1 MEDLDF
7 LLENDDIL
15 NELYVGETPFIKKLL
30 DEVSKARAPYV
41 GKHKK
46 PINGNKDFI
55 KIGDMI
61 AKEFGFHAV
70 TFSVPFDTSMNA
82 FTYPITMAM
91 DKSVTGTKPKF
102 FKDHGLKYDES
113 TSKLCILVAVTAGVW
128 FNEKITDRE
137 VVAAILHEIG
147 HSFVLQSER
156 LVDVVEANRVAIVIG
171 TIYRLFFKMI
181 FVIQDPRL
189 LVTLPSDIKN
199 IMKSSN
205 KGKEIINKLE
215 RELADHPL
223 FAGMKSIKEYIGTKL
238 MNILKEMLGL
248 ITTVANIISIPFAAL
263 NKLFYSSSQQD
274 YAIGRSQEY
283 LSDSFAT
290 MYGFGPEISSFLLKI
305 TYDNGSSGLALDK
318 LTSSIPVIG
327 ALKETLNI
335 PVYLL
340 SVGMTTH
347 PSTPARITKILEELN
362 NELKNSDLDPKT
374 KEAVKKNIADM
385 ERIKAECMAPVEKK
399 KLDAEMVKRM
409 WISFL
414 MGKGDPVNDY
424 ETYYTDLEV
433 RDKYVRENL
442 DLLIGD
448 SDLLEACELIELL
461 YE

>member
-1 MEDLDF
+1 MEELDF

-70 TFSVPFDTSMNA
+70 TFTVPFDTSMNA

-91 DKSVTGTKPKF
+91 DKSVVGTKPKF

-113 TSKLCILVAVTAGVW
+113 TGKLCILVAVTAGVW

-156 LVDVVEANRVAIVIG
+156 LVDIVESNRLAILVG
-171 TIYRLFFKMI
+171 TIYRLIFKLI
-181 FVIQDPRL
+181 LVIQDPRH
-189 LVTLPSDIKN
+189 LVTLPNDIKN
-199 IMKSSN
+199 IMRSSN
-205 KGKEIINKLE
+205 KGREMINTVEK
-215 RELADHPL
+215 ELADHPL
-223 FAGMKSIKEYIGTKL
+223 FAGMKSVKDYIVGHL
-238 MNILKEMLGL
+238 FNLLRDMIGL
-248 ITTVANIISIPFAAL
+248 ITTMANVIAIPFAAI
-263 NKLFYSSSQQD
+263 NKLFYKSSQQD

-305 TYDNGSSGLALDK
+305 TYDNGSAGLALDK
-318 LTSSIPVIG
+318 LTSSIPIIG

-362 NELKNSDLDPKT
+362 KELKNSDLDPKT
-374 KEAVKKNIADM
+374 KEAIKKNIADM
-385 ERIKAECMAPVEKK
+385 ERIKEECTAPLKEKK
-399 KLDAEMVKRM
+399 FDAEMVKRM

-424 ETYYTDLEV
+424 ETYYTDLET

-442 DLLIGD
+442 DLLMEY
-448 SDLLEACELIELL
+448 DLLEACELIELL